1 MRIAVFGGSGRTGQR
16 IIDLAL
22 AEGHTITT
30 LARDPARLGA
40 LAARCTVVPGDVLDP
55 AAVARTLEGA
65 EAVLSALGNPLGSG
79 GTARSEGMRHI
90 VAAMEA
96 RGIRRIIAIAG
107 GGILDAPEGGLR
119 ADRPTFPAIFKP
131 GNLEHQAAWQALRAS
146 ALDWTLACTPDLVPG
161 PRTDR
166 YRALPDLMPD
176 GGRRISLDDV
186 ASFMLGELASPTYSR
201 RRVGLAD

>member
-22 AEGHTITT
+22 AGGHAITT
-30 LARDPARLGA
+30 LARDPGKLGA
-40 LAARCTVVPGDVLDP
+40 LAARCRVVPGDVLDP

-65 EAVLSALGNPLGSG
+65 DAVLSALGNPLGSG
-79 GTARSEGMRHI
+79 STARSEGMRHI

-119 ADRPTFPAIFKP
+119 ADRPSFPPIFKP

-146 ALDWTLACTPDLVPG
+146 TLDWTLACTPDLVPG
-161 PRTDR
+161 HRTDR
-166 YRALPDLMPD
+166 YRALADMMPE

-186 ASFMLGELASPTYSR
+186 ASFMLRELTSTAFSR